1 MRSSR
6 PLGTAAANYAVPWKV
21 GAGFQEEVTADGAAL
36 EGGKVPGAEK
46 THLGKAPTGTTPRRP
61 PGAAA
66 VPGPDRA
73 RPKA

>member
-21 GAGFQEEVTADGAAL
+21 GAGFQEEVTADEAGS

-46 THLGKAPTGTTPRRP
+46 THLGKAPYRYNTSKAPWCRRCP
-61 PGAAA
+61 WS
-66 VPGPDRA
+66 
-73 RPKA
+73 